1 MKKIFMFLM
10 LLFVLCGCAPSNN
23 AFIHKSE
30 QPYYMDCELQ
40 NEYDIEN
47 VTIKI
52 YLGLWHSSSGYIG
65 YYNDTQVFV
74 FLNEDSDDA
83 SYEQSSM
90 LLKQYDYDSIAN
102 DNYVFS
108 KKKKGHNYYISYNS
122 YENIKIPS
130 QVFNK
135 DDGYITLAFSFINPS
150 NNELCPF
157 GGTGVTLK
165 YQKNDNYK
173 ISIYKYKRT

>member
-1 MKKIFMFLM
+1 MKKIFMFLIF
-10 LLFVLCGCAPSNN
+10 LLVLCGCTPSNN

-30 QPYYMDCELQ
+30 QPYYLDCELQ
-40 NEYDIEN
+40 NEYDIEDI
-47 VTIKI
+47 TIKL
-52 YLGLWHSSSGYIG
+52 YLGLWYTSSTYIG
-65 YYNDTQVFV
+65 YSNDIQVFV
-74 FLNEDSDDA
+74 FLNEGSHDI

-135 DDGYITLAFSFINPS
+135 DEGYITLAFSFMGPY
-150 NNELCPF
+150 NNELRPW

-165 YQKNDNYK
+165 YQINGNYRV
-173 ISIYKYKRT
+173 SICKSK